1 MKDSEWK
8 EEDVVLIS
16 ALEHYSYCPR
26 QCALIHMERTYD
38 ENIYTMRGNL
48 LHERADSG
56 EAETRADVRTE
67 RAVPLWS
74 DRLGLAGKADVIEF
88 HGQIPFPV
96 EYKVGPRREWGHD
109 DVQLCAQAICL
120 EEMTGQQVEKG
131 AVYHHKSR
139 RRREVEFKNDL
150 RQKVETM
157 TREIRDMLRKNLVPL
172 PKADKRCDKCSLKQA
187 CLPHMIADTRR
198 FAQMRQEL
206 FKTENKE

>member
-1 MKDSEWK
+1 MEDREWK
-8 EEDVVLIS
+8 EEDIVLIS

-56 EAETRADVRTE
+56 EAETRADIRTE

-88 HGQIPFPV
+88 HEETPFPV
-96 EYKVGPRREWGHD
+96 EYKVGPKREWGHD

-120 EEMTGQQVEKG
+120 EEMTGKQVKKG
-131 AVYHHKSR
+131 AVYHNKSR

-157 TREIRDMLRKNLVPL
+157 TREIRDMLIKNLVPL

-187 CLPHMIADTRR
+187 CLPHMIADTGR
-198 FAQMRQEL
+198 FAEMRQEL
-206 FKTENKE
+206 FKTESKE